1 MMKKNNIYLFVT
13 TLLLL
18 SGSLVSCNKFLDV
31 QPKGTLP
38 EDVQF
43 SDEQG
48 FKDALYGVYALMGDQ
63 ALYGENLSYGF
74 VDKLGQ
80 MFKYINTAN
89 LDNEIT
95 KYEYTNLN
103 VRPIIDNIWA
113 SQYSTIAAVNL
124 IIKHAETTDLTG
136 ETMDIIKGEAYAL
149 RAFLHFDLVRL
160 FCVRYA
166 DRSGKSGI
174 PYAFEADQNNK
185 ELFDIE
191 GVYKNILADLD
202 KAETLLQKDN
212 TLNAP
217 LGLSKDPYYD
227 ERYSELNKY
236 ADIDLKAVATA
247 AVRQAKNQKEFLKRV
262 KNEAGLIINVIP
274 GTREAEYDFLGV
286 INTLPIQNA
295 LIMDTGG
302 ASTELILV
310 QNRKLQH
317 LVSIPFG
324 SVNLS
329 ERFLNP
335 DVISAPEYFALST
348 FIHETFNSIW
358 WLRRAQNLPIIAL
371 GGSNRTLAK
380 IERRK
385 EKMADFEAIHGYRMP
400 TKQAN
405 AIFKEILGADL
416 AMRES
421 IPGLS
426 KFRADIIVGGLMPVI
441 SMIRYLDSDRLTFS
455 QFGLREGALY
465 DHLNTRAVTQR
476 EH

>member
-13 TLLLL
+13 ALLLL

-191 GVYKNILADLD
+191 GGSTRISLPTSTKRRPFCRRIIPSMHHSVYRK
-202 KAETLLQKDN
+202 T
-212 TLNAP
+212 
-217 LGLSKDPYYD
+217 
-227 ERYSELNKY
+227 
-236 ADIDLKAVATA
+236 
-247 AVRQAKNQKEFLKRV
+247 
-262 KNEAGLIINVIP
+262 
-274 GTREAEYDFLGV
+274 
-286 INTLPIQNA
+286 PI
-295 LIMDTGG
+295 MM
-302 ASTELILV
+302 
-310 QNRKLQH
+310 
-317 LVSIPFG
+317 
-324 SVNLS
+324 
-329 ERFLNP
+329 
-335 DVISAPEYFALST
+335 SA
-348 FIHETFNSIW
+348 
-358 WLRRAQNLPIIAL
+358 
-371 GGSNRTLAK
+371 
-380 IERRK
+380 
-385 EKMADFEAIHGYRMP
+385 
-400 TKQAN
+400 
-405 AIFKEILGADL
+405 
-416 AMRES
+416 
-421 IPGLS
+421 
-426 KFRADIIVGGLMPVI
+426 
-441 SMIRYLDSDRLTFS
+441 IRS
-455 QFGLREGALY
+455 
-465 DHLNTRAVTQR
+465 
-476 EH
+476 